1 MNVLIATINIYSSL
15 PPRRNATRLFTRVL
29 QLSTHRFTKRN
40 EREREGKRKKNS
52 TLIFHGL
59 FPPIRDGR
67 AWTLS
72 SISHDWYSI
81 HRPKQISI
89 RRIGQQ
95 SRGSLL
101 DYDPFSMEGKRYG
114 RIFTESMSCRTRP
127 HEGNWREHRN
137 YCRRRCNNIQPIVSG
152 RAASTRDLLFCT
164 AGSLMRESRDTRD
177 RKPPPFRG
185 TTRFFI
191 VFSRYVVMRWM
202 SHTYEES

>member
-1 MNVLIATINIYSSL
+1 MDTLL
-15 PPRRNATRLFTRVL
+15 DFPR
-29 QLSTHRFTKRN
+29 
-40 EREREGKRKKNS
+40 
-52 TLIFHGL
+52 LIFNSQAKANIHSPNRSTISRIPFGL
-59 FPPIRDGR
+59 R
-67 AWTLS
+67 
-72 SISHDWYSI
+72 
-81 HRPKQISI
+81 
-89 RRIGQQ
+89 
-95 SRGSLL
+95 SLL
-101 DYDPFSMEGKRYG
+101 DGRYG

-191 VFSRYVVMRWM
+191 VSSRYVVMRWM

>member
-127 HEGNWREHRN
+127 HWRETGASIGITVDAGVIISNRS
-137 YCRRRCNNIQPIVSG
+137 CLAGP
-152 RAASTRDLLFCT
+152 RARAIYFFARQ
-164 AGSLMRESRDTRD
+164 D
-177 RKPPPFRG
+177 R
-185 TTRFFI
+185 
-191 VFSRYVVMRWM
+191 
-202 SHTYEES
+202 